1 MRSRLLKKI
10 GLLMKNNSPYA
21 ELFRTYLVGA
31 MNLVIGLTLSY
42 IMQFYFLRFI
52 SFPLRT
58 YVSNTLAFLIGV
70 FFAYI
75 LTRKIVFN
83 FDSILGTLKEFISFI
98 SISLIN
104 LFAPLG
110 VWFLINLVNTE
121 IQKNEIKYLIVTIL
135 IHGTILP
142 LKYLVYKFFV
152 FKPSLKK

>member
-1 MRSRLLKKI
+1 MD
-10 GLLMKNNSPYA
+10 
-21 ELFRTYLVGA
+21 
-31 MNLVIGLTLSY
+31 
-42 IMQFYFLRFI
+42 
-52 SFPLRT
+52 
-58 YVSNTLAFLIGV
+58 
-70 FFAYI
+70 I

-104 LFAPLG
+104 LFAHLG

-135 IHGTILP
+135 IHGTIIP

>member
-42 IMQFYFLRFI
+42 LMQFYFLRFI

-75 LTRKIVFN
+75 LT
-83 FDSILGTLKEFISFI
+83 L
-98 SISLIN
+98 SLIH
-104 LFAPLG
+104 
-110 VWFLINLVNTE
+110 I
-121 IQKNEIKYLIVTIL
+121 
-135 IHGTILP
+135 
-142 LKYLVYKFFV
+142 
-152 FKPSLKK
+152 

>member
-1 MRSRLLKKI
+1 
-10 GLLMKNNSPYA
+10 MKNNSPYA

-42 IMQFYFLRFI
+42 LMQFYFLRFI

-121 IQKNEIKYLIVTIL
+121 IQKNEIKY
-135 IHGTILP
+135 
-142 LKYLVYKFFV
+142 
-152 FKPSLKK
+152 